1 MEIFIPK
8 LVVAQYYLR
17 VINLFLT
24 PACEEQR
31 VKYTVELR
39 NVKKRFGKVTALKG
53 VTLKVLEGE
62 VFGLIGPNGA
72 GKTTTLR
79 IIATLV
85 RHDEGYVNVLGY
97 ELPKNRKE
105 VRKLISYLPED
116 ASLYHRLT
124 GWENLLYFAMIYAE
138 SKENAHRL
146 AEEGAR
152 IAGLS
157 SNVLR
162 RRAGEYSKGMARRIA
177 VARTLMARSKLVIL
191 DEPTSGLDVFS
202 AVRIREMIRDF
213 AKNMKTI
220 IISSHNM
227 LEVQYLCDRV
237 ALIHEGR
244 IIATDSPSNLVK
256 YTNATNL
263 EEAFIKLVGD
273 YSE

>member
-1 MEIFIPK
+1 
-8 LVVAQYYLR
+8 VRYA
-17 VINLFLT
+17 
-24 PACEEQR
+24 
-31 VKYTVELR
+31 VELY
-39 NVKKRFGKVTALKG
+39 NVKKKFGKIAALKG
-53 VTLKVLEGE
+53 ITLKVHEGE

-85 RHDEGYVNVLGY
+85 KHDEGYVNVLGY
-97 ELPKNRKE
+97 ELPKDKE
-105 VRKLISYLPED
+105 KVRKFISYLPEE

-138 SKENAHRL
+138 NKDQAHKL
-146 AEEGAR
+146 AELGAK

-157 SNVLR
+157 SDALK
-162 RRAGEYSKGMARRIA
+162 RRASEYSKGMARRIA
-177 VARTLMARSKLVIL
+177 VARTLMSRSKLVIL

-202 AVRIREMIRDF
+202 AVRIREMIKNF
-213 AKNMKTI
+213 AKSLKTTI

-227 LEVQYLCDRV
+227 LEVQYLCDRI

-244 IIATDSPSNLVK
+244 IVATDTPENLVK
-256 YTNATNL
+256 YTNSANL

-273 YSE
+273 YHE